1 MTINDFWLTSGWHL
15 LDKDQTGC
23 LVPTEDF
30 MRAYFYRPEVAPIDE
45 SCEAEIALHKKL
57 VGSPFITVEKTDL
70 EAIKDKDV
78 VFNYEVILKFREF
91 LSNYPTLE
99 AAYLAIARGQPINF
113 PPLFVDQLVQ
123 IILRNILNENSFAL
137 QIRASELFFRTQV
150 VTIAEDEIMVADEA
164 VVQLQAEQKNID
176 KKGSNQLEVDIDIL
190 RESSADNYWERSDK
204 FDTSIDLA
212 YTKPGLDAL
221 ARVIEKWIYHFLSIE
236 VSVQPMQKIEDD
248 KWSWHLGLDSDST
261 SILND
266 LYEGLDVS
274 EERLKQ
280 ILCLFQLEAKEGFKE
295 SMQGKPVYVGLAM
308 GEKSI
313 IKFKPQN
320 LLTNLPLADLL

>member
-57 VGSPFITVEKTDL
+57 VESPFITVEKTDL

-221 ARVIEKWIYHFLSIE
+221 ARVIEKWIYHFLSIK

>member
-15 LDKDQTGC
+15 LDKDKSGC

-30 MRAYFYRPEVAPIDE
+30 MRAYFYRPEVPPIEE
-45 SCEAEIALHKKL
+45 SCEAEIELHKKL
-57 VGSPFITVEKTDL
+57 VEAPFIKVEKRDL
-70 EAIKDKDV
+70 DLIKDKDV

-91 LSNYPTLE
+91 LSNYTTLE
-99 AAYLAIARGQPINF
+99 AAYLAISRGQSINF

-137 QIRASELFFRTQV
+137 QVRASELFFRTQV

-176 KKGSNQLEVDIDIL
+176 TNKPNQLEVDIDIL

-221 ARVIEKWIYHFLSIE
+221 ARVIEKWIFHFLSIE

-248 KWSWHLGLDSDST
+248 KWSWHLGLDSDAT

-266 LYEGLDVS
+266 LYEGADVS
-274 EERLKQ
+274 EDRLKQ
-280 ILCLFQLEAKEGFKE
+280 ILCLFQLEAKDGFKE

-308 GEKSI
+308 GQKSI